1 MPIYYVDGE
10 FVDAKKAVIPVD
22 DLSVLRGYGVS
33 DVMKTCQGK
42 PYFLDE
48 HVARLADSAS
58 RIGLKLP
65 WDQQSIQN
73 IILAT
78 LEKNQTESS
87 DFQSNEAT
95 IRSLITGGTS
105 PDFLHPAGAPRL
117 VVMVTPQPCLPEHWY
132 TKGVKVIT
140 EFQERTVPKA
150 KSTSYIPAALAL
162 KRAKKQ
168 GAVEAIYI
176 DRNNNALE
184 ATTSNLFAFFN
195 DTLVT
200 PEQGILHGITRNLV
214 LALAK
219 EPLAKD
225 GFSVEERNISLPEL
239 LTAQEVFITGTNKGI
254 VPVVQIDETII
265 GSGHPGLHTQTLMG
279 ALKNHAQNFQKK

>member
-48 HVARLADSAS
+48 HVARLVDSAS
-58 RIGLKLP
+58 CIGLNLP
-65 WDQQSIQN
+65 WNQQAIQK
-73 IILAT
+73 IILQT

-87 DFQSNEAT
+87 GSSFREAT

-105 PDFLHPAGAPRL
+105 PDFLHPADSPRL
-117 VVMVTPQPCLPEHWY
+117 IVMVTPQPSLPEYWY

-140 EFQERTVPKA
+140 EFQERTLPKA

-162 KRAKKQ
+162 KRAREQ
-168 GAVEAIYI
+168 DAMEAIYI

-184 ATTSNLFAFFN
+184 ATTSNLFAFFK
-195 DTLVT
+195 DTLAT
-200 PEQGILHGITRNLV
+200 PAQGILHGITRNLV
-214 LALAK
+214 LSLAK
-219 EPLAKD
+219 EKED
-225 GFSVEERNISLPEL
+225 FSVEERNISLPEL

-254 VPVVQIDETII
+254 VPVVQIDKTLI
-265 GSGHPGLHTQTLMG
+265 GSGQPGPHTQTLM
-279 ALKNHAQNFQKK
+279 AAIKNHAQNFQKNKS